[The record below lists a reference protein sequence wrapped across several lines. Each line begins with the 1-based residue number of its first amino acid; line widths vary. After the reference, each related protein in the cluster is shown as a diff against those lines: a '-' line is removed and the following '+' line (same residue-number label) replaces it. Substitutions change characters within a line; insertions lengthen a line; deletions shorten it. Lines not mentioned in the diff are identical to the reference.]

1 MLTALYWTLEREQM
15 QLHLLKEGDWF
26 GMATMAVGL
35 AALQTVL
42 EEGNK
47 DDWFGSPFIFRLT
60 IIAIV
65 FVSLFL
71 WIELSRRK
79 PLVEASA
86 FVPPQLRTWHR
97 GEFLARICAVR
108 FGLHPAAVSGP
119 GAWVQLGANWLGH
132 GLDGIAAAR
141 DHSVRSEADGEIR
154 RARDCVDGSLHLCGK
169 QPHEHAYV
177 A

>member
-1 MLTALYWTLEREQM
+1 M

-35 AALQTVL
+35 GALQTVL

-65 FVSLFL
+65 FLSL
-71 WIELSRRK
+71 
-79 PLVEASA
+79 
-86 FVPPQLRTWHR
+86 LRTWHR

-132 GLDGIAAAR
+132 GLDRIAAAR

-154 RARDCVDGSLHLCGK
+154 RARDCV
-169 QPHEHAYV
+169 V
-177 A
+177 